1 MFSRLTWAAVHC
13 SCQCWWKSLL
23 NLPQNKKRSATRP
36 SAAITKRE
44 YLHITIQREH
54 HNIKKGLYGHMYKDS
69 TFTGNGNMRLKLQQF
84 GCSELRKAMQIA
96 ITHGKLSSAL
106 ILHIT
111 LLYFH
116 LSPEPFVKLYVAVKW
131 WCLVWWNS
139 TNRGRNLFQ
148 CKGWRS
154 IGDRNLPSF
163 LSFFLKKV
171 QWRKQTHVCNRI
183 FEEKMTSFERQAKRR
198 EFGKIF
204 WDGSGQSLIGL
215 VAACWQ

>member
-23 NLPQNKKRSATRP
+23 NLPQNKKRGATRH
-36 SAAITKRE
+36 SAAISKRE
-44 YLHITIQREH
+44 YLQITIQREH

-148 CKGWRS
+148 CKGWHS

-163 LSFFLKKV
+163 LSFFLKK
-171 QWRKQTHVCNRI
+171 CN
-183 FEEKMTSFERQAKRR
+183 EENKHMQQNILGENECHSCLFVDNVFLCDNYQKTLK
-198 EFGKIF
+198 
-204 WDGSGQSLIGL
+204 
-215 VAACWQ
+215 V